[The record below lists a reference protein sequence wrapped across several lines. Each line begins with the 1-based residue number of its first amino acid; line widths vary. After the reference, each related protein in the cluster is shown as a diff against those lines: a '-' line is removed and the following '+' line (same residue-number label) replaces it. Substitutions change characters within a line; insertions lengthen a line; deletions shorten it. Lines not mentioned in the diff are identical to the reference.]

1 MTAENRITG
10 PDRSLTVLADGELVK
25 GFRRASLAG
34 RDALGLLPL
43 PFVLRMWNLSDDG
56 YYALFAA
63 KQVSVLR
70 DDAVLASGRVS
81 SVYRRTVPEGTVT
94 EIAFSPGLSLWE
106 AQVSLSVEAGASV
119 SETVG
124 RILENSGTSIPLLS
138 FPGNDPVFSRPQAFF
153 GRAAECVNEAL
164 SAAKARGYLT
174 EAGLGIVPEG
184 GLPDSLVLTESDLMD
199 EPVRVGNLA
208 ILRTRPVGWPL
219 GKMIRVEWKGET
231 TKGLVTERSIDADT
245 MEGKWEA
252 EMLIKLNY

>member
-1 MTAENRITG
+1 MTDLN
-10 PDRSLTVLADGELVK
+10 RSLTVLADGEPVK
-25 GFRRASLAG
+25 GFRRAWLTG

-43 PFVLRMWNLSDDG
+43 PFVLRVWNLSDDG

-70 DDAVLASGRVS
+70 KDSVLASGKVS

-106 AQVSLSVEAGASV
+106 AQVSLSVEAGVTV
-119 SETVG
+119 SETVN
-124 RILENSGTSIPLLS
+124 RILESSGTGIPLLS
-138 FPGNDPVFSRPQAFF
+138 FPGNDQVFSRPQAFF

-184 GLPDSLVLTESDLMD
+184 GLPDSLVLTASDLLD

-219 GKMIRVEWKGET
+219 GKMVSVTWKGESFE
-231 TKGLVTERSIDADT
+231 GLVMERSVDADT

>member
-1 MTAENRITG
+1 MTDLN
-10 PDRSLTVLADGELVK
+10 RSLTVLADGEPVK
-25 GFRRASLAG
+25 GFRRAYLAG

-43 PFVLRMWNLSDDG
+43 PFVLRVWNLSDDG
-56 YYALFAA
+56 YYALFAS
-63 KQVSVLR
+63 KQVFVLQ
-70 DDAVLASGRVS
+70 DDAVLASGKVS
-81 SVYRRTVPEGTVT
+81 SVYRRTVPEGTIT

-138 FPGNDPVFSRPQAFF
+138 FPGNDPVFSRPQAFY

-164 SAAKARGYLT
+164 SAVSARACLT
-174 EAGLGIVPEG
+174 DAGLCVVPAD
-184 GLPDSLVLTESDLMD
+184 GLPVSMALSETDLLD
-199 EPVRVGNLA
+199 APSRVAGNRM
-208 ILRTRPVGWPL
+208 ILRTKPVGWPL
-219 GKMIRVEWKGET
+219 GKMVSVTWKGESFE
-231 TKGLVTERSIDADT
+231 GLVTERSVDADT